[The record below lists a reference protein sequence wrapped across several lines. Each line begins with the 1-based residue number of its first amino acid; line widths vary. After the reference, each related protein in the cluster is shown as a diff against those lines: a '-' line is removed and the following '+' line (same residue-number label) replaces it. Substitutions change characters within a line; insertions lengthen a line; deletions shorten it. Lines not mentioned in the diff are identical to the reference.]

1 MTKTQVSVFVSDRM
15 EGQSRSSH
23 KYLLLQVW
31 CGLLTVAMV
40 VMAAFLTS
48 IKPKSTEVSTSA
60 TGREISD
67 CLYSSS
73 VGTVLHDCIGLHIP
87 AWHSHVA
94 HTCHMNEQLVLFGSE
109 CQRVSHWDDK
119 VMERTMKMI
128 EDDGLFSVFLRM
140 QSRRWSRTSV
150 RQVRWLRVDLSLCA
164 LQTKP
169 FRVTLYSVL

>member
-23 KYLLLQVW
+23 KHLLLQVW

-87 AWHSHVA
+87 A
-94 HTCHMNEQLVLFGSE
+94 
-109 CQRVSHWDDK
+109 
-119 VMERTMKMI
+119 
-128 EDDGLFSVFLRM
+128 
-140 QSRRWSRTSV
+140 
-150 RQVRWLRVDLSLCA
+150 
-164 LQTKP
+164 
-169 FRVTLYSVL
+169 

>member
-60 TGREISD
+60 TGRENSD

-87 AWHSHVA
+87 A
-94 HTCHMNEQLVLFGSE
+94 
-109 CQRVSHWDDK
+109 
-119 VMERTMKMI
+119 
-128 EDDGLFSVFLRM
+128 
-140 QSRRWSRTSV
+140 
-150 RQVRWLRVDLSLCA
+150 
-164 LQTKP
+164 
-169 FRVTLYSVL
+169 